1 MAIFYCIT
9 SYWGDGVLPMD
20 DTQGLLL
27 CVNDCVTLGIVPHGW
42 YLESDTGSEA
52 QGDWEWVG

>member
-1 MAIFYCIT
+1 
-9 SYWGDGVLPMD
+9 MD